1 MPEKGPL
8 KESKIGDDTFCRRTL
23 VYKDNFKS
31 NAVSSKQKGRK
42 HEFVA
47 AQ

>member
-1 MPEKGPL
+1 MTEKGPL
-8 KESKIGDDTFCRRTL
+8 TESKLEMISFIWEL

-31 NAVSSKQKGRK
+31 SAVSTKQKGRK